1 MAVKLIN
8 ASIMHIK
15 ASTAYKNVW
24 QQKSSEE
31 VRALLADDVDVES
44 LLGEDIRKAV
54 SSDLGIEIPEQVTHG
69 HFQKDDSLIAVLLDH
84 DKPTFFKLT
93 FKKVS

>member
-15 ASTAYKNVW
+15 ASTTYKNVW

-31 VRALLADDVDVES
+31 VRTLLADDVDVES

-69 HFQKDDSLIAVLLDH
+69 HFQKDDSLIAVLLDL

>member
-15 ASTAYKNVW
+15 ASTTYKNVW

-31 VRALLADDVDVES
+31 VRALLVDNDVES
-44 LLGEDIRKAV
+44 LLGEEIRKAV

-84 DKPTFFKLT
+84 DKPTFFKLS
-93 FKKVS
+93 FKKVG